1 MDQQL
6 GKDQMAE
13 ILTVRVRPVF
23 FIQQGVQKAQ
33 YHLIGFFFRH
43 DQMLILQVL
52 PDCAKG
58 FGQENGQGRDEL
70 RIQPKDDP
78 LDIPGFSFQLRP
90 VGLSGPDQD
99 QIARFQQIP
108 VVFHMVKVTVGKQAV
123 QLIKIV
129 TMGRDTEGGGIAV
142 VIDFDVVSAHFLHN
156 IESRD
161 ISAVH
166 MFTSFNNVYRMI
178 IHTLMFFAISLNIQ
192 TMYDPEQ
199 I

>member
-90 VGLSGPDQD
+90 VGFSGPDQH
-99 QIARFQQIP
+99 QAAGLQQVAVI
-108 VVFHMVKVTVGKQAV
+108 FHMVVITVGQETV
-123 QLIKIV
+123 QLIEV
-129 TMGRDTEGGGIAV
+129 VAVGRNAEGGGIAV
-142 VIDFDVVSAHFLHN
+142 MVDLNVIPAHFLQY
-156 IESRD
+156 IESGN

-166 MFTSFNNVYRMI
+166 INTSFNNVYKMI
-178 IHTLMFFAISLNIQ
+178 IHKMTFFAIYLSVS
-192 TMYDPEQ
+192 TMYYPER